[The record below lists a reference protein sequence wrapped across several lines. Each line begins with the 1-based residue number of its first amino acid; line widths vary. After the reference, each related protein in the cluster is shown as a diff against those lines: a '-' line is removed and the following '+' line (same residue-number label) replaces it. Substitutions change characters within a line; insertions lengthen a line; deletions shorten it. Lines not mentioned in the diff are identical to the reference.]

1 MPANAYKLA
10 ALQRNKSM
18 DLKNIGKG
26 KKLSGPSKKKKLI
39 KKVGKKKED
48 F

>member
-1 MPANAYKLA
+1 MPTNAYKLA

-26 KKLSGPSKKKKLI
+26 SAMKKKKPT
-39 KKVGKKKED
+39 KRRK
-48 F
+48 